1 MRTRRNS
8 SLVPTTPPS
17 IRYNDT
23 SAGALPDSP
32 DKQSVC
38 QSPSWE
44 AYDRRKKEK
53 KEEKKKNKEE
63 AKSQGRRTA
72 RLSKPPPA
80 SSPYMFHQANAM
92 AAASEVNVADRGR
105 RARPLS
111 GIGLPSSSK
120 DKDAPKTRSR
130 SRTGSFTNLLRA
142 PFEFRRNSI
151 DQNQA
156 SSSGFVG
163 GIKLEIERHEAREAA
178 LRVSRPEDNE
188 VHPAFRTSPTTP
200 KATVCPAKAED
211 RDPNRRFYPPI
222 TRMPVAARTSGIQ
235 PSASTPDLN
244 ALQRLK
250 ARVGKRSQTEGQ
262 SNFSPPPETMAR
274 FASSESLMS
283 QPHLTHSM
291 VRVAKEQEIGAPNMP
306 AAMLTL
312 PPQPPRKSS
321 KRNSGIF
328 TDRLSVSSVSSNPS
342 NDPNSR
348 PVSPISPIS
357 ATHSHKDAATA
368 SPTPEQASLAPS
380 VPVQAPSASPS
391 WENLRSSVM
400 DTIDRSVRPVS
411 EVDRDMWKAD
421 EWKTRHPFV
430 MPAPTCSSEDSG
442 SEGFFSVTGA
452 STPCTSR
459 PQSEKDMGRSSS
471 ITSEAMV
478 RVDSLERELAQN
490 SVAVAKR
497 GSSKGPVREH
507 EMHAMENVKP
517 LRLRS
522 RTFEKPS
529 LDFAV
534 YGKPEG
540 HKPVA
545 KVFVECCSCKYYHDM
560 PSKLYEAMADP
571 KAVLDPSDQSTFAG
585 SISMTV
591 KCPWCKHEMTT
602 SCCAGY
608 AAMVY
613 IRKKLH

>member
-8 SLVPTTPPS
+8 SLAPTTPPS

-23 SAGALPDSP
+23 PTGALPDSP

-44 AYDRRKKEK
+44 VYDRRKKEK
-53 KEEKKKNKEE
+53 KQEKKKNKEE
-63 AKSQGRRTA
+63 AKAQGRRTA

-80 SSPYMFHQANAM
+80 SSPYMFYQANAM
-92 AAASEVNVADRGR
+92 AAASEANVADRGR

-111 GIGLPSSSK
+111 GIGLPSSSN
-120 DKDAPKTRSR
+120 DAPKTRSR

-151 DQNQA
+151 DHNQA
-156 SSSGFVG
+156 PSSGFVG
-163 GIKLEIERHEAREAA
+163 GIKLEIERHEAKEAA
-178 LRVSRPEDNE
+178 LRTPRPEDTE
-188 VHPAFRTSPTTP
+188 VHPAFRTSPTISQPTVASV
-200 KATVCPAKAED
+200 KATNKET
-211 RDPNRRFYPPI
+211 NHRFYPPI
-222 TRMPVAARTSGIQ
+222 TRMPVPARASGIP

-250 ARVGKRSQTEGQ
+250 ARVVRKSHNESQ
-262 SNFSPPPETMAR
+262 SNLSPAPDAMAR
-274 FASSESLMS
+274 FASSESLMT
-283 QPHLTHSM
+283 QPLPAHPM
-291 VRVAKEQEIGAPNMP
+291 VKMVKEQEITNQNMP
-306 AAMLTL
+306 ARNLTP
-312 PPQPPRKSS
+312 PPQPPRRSS

-328 TDRLSVSSVSSNPS
+328 TDKLSVSSVSSRSS
-342 NDPNSR
+342 NDPSSR
-348 PVSPISPIS
+348 PVSPISPVS
-357 ATHSHKDAATA
+357 ATHPHTDAAA
-368 SPTPEQASLAPS
+368 SPALEQVASAP
-380 VPVQAPSASPS
+380 PQAPSASPS

-400 DTIDRSVRPVS
+400 DTIDKSVRPVS
-411 EVDRDMWKAD
+411 EVDREMWKAD

-442 SEGFFSVTGA
+442 SDGFFSVTGA

-471 ITSEAMV
+471 ITSEGMV
-478 RVDSLERELAQN
+478 RVDSLESEPGQN
-490 SVAVAKR
+490 SVTAAKR
-497 GSSKGPVREH
+497 GNTNGSVREH
-507 EMHAMENVKP
+507 EMHVMETVKP

-522 RTFEKPS
+522 RNFEKPS
-529 LDFAV
+529 LDFAA

-571 KAVLDPSDQSTFAG
+571 KAVLDPMEQSAFAG

-602 SCCAGY
+602 NCCAGY